1 MSELYMRKVSFV
13 CGATL
18 EQPLTIHFKI
28 PFDDS
33 AKVNDAEISVYNL
46 KDSTLAAILNKVPA
60 ILNAG
65 YVDDSGVIFNG
76 LLKNK
81 ATKWEGVDKIT
92 TFTCAD
98 SNADYLEK
106 TFKKTYARNTN
117 AETIMRDIIT
127 FAGLKVGEID
137 LPVNFVYRTGK
148 TLNSKPKTLLT
159 QLAKDCK
166 AKLHINK
173 GLVFIRQ
180 KDKGTLLMLPVSKET
195 GLIDEPEEIEDQIKD
210 VESTDKDKKKQR
222 KGYKVKM
229 LLNHKVTADTIISL
243 TSRKVSGT
251 FRVEKGEHV
260 GKTDSQ
266 EWYTNVE
273 VFPL

>member
-1 MSELYMRKVSFV
+1 MRKVSLV

-33 AKVNDAEISVYNL
+33 DKVNDAEISIYNL

-98 SNADYLEK
+98 SSADYLEK
-106 TFKKTYARNTN
+106 TFKKTYARNTK
-117 AETIMRDIIT
+117 AETIMRDLIT

-148 TLNSKPKTLLT
+148 TLNSKPKTLLA

-166 AKLHINK
+166 AKMHINK
-173 GLVFIRQ
+173 GLVYIRA
-180 KDKGTLLMLPVSKET
+180 KDKGTSLMLPISKDT
-195 GLIDEPEEIEDQIKD
+195 GLIDEPEEIENQIDD
-210 VESTDKDKKKQR
+210 VDSPDKNKKKKQR

-229 LLNHKVTADTIISL
+229 LLNHRVTVDTVISL
-243 TSRKVSGT
+243 TSRKISGT

-266 EWYTNVE
+266 EWYTIVE